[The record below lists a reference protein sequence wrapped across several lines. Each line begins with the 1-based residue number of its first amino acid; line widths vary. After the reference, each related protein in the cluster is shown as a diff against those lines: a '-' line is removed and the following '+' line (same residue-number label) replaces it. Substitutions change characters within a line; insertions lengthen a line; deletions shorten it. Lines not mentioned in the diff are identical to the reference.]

1 MRNRLKLNEK
11 AVRDL
16 GPTAGR
22 DYQVFDSE
30 IAGFAIRVYRSGSK
44 AFTLDYRIN
53 GRQRR
58 YKLGAWPEW
67 TTTAARERAKEIRR
81 QIDEGVDPL
90 SIRVSEREAPKVS
103 DMIDRYIEEHL
114 PRLAPRNASDQVS
127 ILRKMVEPE
136 WGNWLVTE
144 ITKQDV
150 ERFLNKVA
158 EGRPRPSKLKPNNRA
173 RKLQG
178 WKPTPIRANRVG
190 QLLRKMFNL
199 AISWEWRDDNPA
211 AGFRMRI
218 ENSRER
224 FLSPEEL
231 SRLAVA
237 LDHAEDQRAA
247 GIIRMCMLT
256 GARVGEV
263 RTARFEHFNLDYG
276 SWAKPAATTKQR
288 KVHRIPISED
298 VATIVRQR
306 KLVVPRGSPWL
317 FPGDTPGQPVQ
328 EIRRFW
334 RNIQREA
341 EIPDVRIHDLRHTFA
356 SLLVSGGASLEMVGR
371 LLGHSQMSTTQR
383 YAHFMDSPLRAGV
396 DAVAQAFRPRPVLVH
411 DTKTNRASG

>member
-1 MRNRLKLNEK
+1 MRNRWKLNEK
-11 AVRDL
+11 VVRDL
-16 GPTAGR
+16 EPTAGR

-30 IAGFAIRVYRSGSK
+30 ITGFAIRVYRSGSK

-81 QIDEGVDPL
+81 QIDEGIDPL
-90 SIRVSEREAPKVS
+90 SVRASEREAPKVS

-114 PRLAPRNASDQVS
+114 PRLAPRNASDQIS
-127 ILRKMVEPE
+127 MLRKMVEPE
-136 WGNWLVTE
+136 WGNRLVTE

-199 AISWEWRDDNPA
+199 AISWEWREDNPA

-231 SRLAVA
+231 SRLAAA

-306 KLVVPRGSPWL
+306 KLVVPKGSPWL

-334 RNIQREA
+334 RNMQREA

-383 YAHFMDSPLRAGV
+383 YAHFTDSPLRAGV

>member
-11 AVRDL
+11 EVRDL
-16 GPTAGR
+16 EPIKTR

-30 IAGFAIRVYRSGSK
+30 ITGFAIRVYRSGSK

-67 TTTAARERAKEIRR
+67 STTAARERAKEIRR

-90 SIRVSEREAPKVS
+90 SIRTTERTAPKFS

-114 PRLAPRNASDQVS
+114 PRLAPRNASDQIS
-127 ILRKMVEPE
+127 MLRKMVEPE
-136 WGNWLVTE
+136 WGNWLVAE

-199 AISWEWRDDNPA
+199 AVSWEWREDNPA

-224 FLSPEEL
+224 FLSHEEL
-231 SRLAVA
+231 ARLAAA

-247 GIIRMCMLT
+247 GVIRMCMLT
-256 GARVGEV
+256 GSRVGEV

-288 KVHRIPISED
+288 KIHRIPISED

-306 KLVVPRGSPWL
+306 KLVVPKGSPWL

-334 RNIQREA
+334 RNMQREA
-341 EIPDVRIHDLRHTFA
+341 ELPEVRIHDLRHTFA

-371 LLGHSQMSTTQR
+371 LLGHTQMSTTQR

-411 DTKTNRASG
+411 DAKIDRAAG